1 MVSLRVLLDENLPRR
16 LKNLLPPE
24 IEGET
29 VRERGWGSI
38 KNGALLA
45 LAQQEFDALL
55 TADQGIPNQHDLSRF
70 DLVVVVPIANRNDFE
85 HLSPLMRQ
93 ATEAL
98 RSTAAGGVAR
108 IATP

>member
-1 MVSLRVLLDENLPRR
+1 MRVLLDENLPRR

-29 VRERGWGSI
+29 VRERGWGST

-45 LAQQEFDALL
+45 LAQDEFDALL
-55 TADQGIPNQHDLSRF
+55 TADQGVPYQHDLSRF
-70 DLVVVVPIANRNDFE
+70 DPVVVVLIANRNDFE
-85 HLSPLMRQ
+85 HLSPLMQQ

-98 RSTAAGGVAR
+98 RRAAAGEAVRVVA
-108 IATP
+108 P

>member
-1 MVSLRVLLDENLPRR
+1 MRVLLDENLPRR

-45 LAQQEFDALL
+45 LAQDEFDALL
-55 TADQGIPNQHDLSRF
+55 TADQG
-70 DLVVVVPIANRNDFE
+70 
-85 HLSPLMRQ
+85 SPHRCPVSLI
-93 ATEAL
+93 L
-98 RSTAAGGVAR
+98 G
-108 IATP
+108 

>member
-1 MVSLRVLLDENLPRR
+1 MRVLLDENLPRR
-16 LKNLLPPE
+16 LKNLLPSE

-45 LAQQEFDALL
+45 LAQDEFDALL
-55 TADQGIPNQHDLSRF
+55 TADQGIPHQHDLSRF
-70 DLVVVVPIANRNDFE
+70 DLIVVVLIANRNDFE

-98 RSTAAGGVAR
+98 RSTAAGGAARVA
-108 IATP
+108 AP